1 MRNLI
6 SALKADS
13 TYKVD
18 FSLVPIAI
26 IIVEVSVFI
35 TQFTRDFYGQL
46 NKIVLLRIVHTL
58 AMLLIASFVAQS
70 FKQLRK
76 SEVNYRTMALTGFL
90 FIALGDVLHG
100 FLASLLGVELI
111 SNMRRFGIIVVQGCI
126 WFPAFMI
133 VVGNRREIIRG
144 FKDYEQR
151 LIVAARARSR
161 SSNEFKVM
169 QKAIQERI
177 RLELLA
183 ACGALRNSIANGLQ
197 SGESL
202 PEQYLAIRTQL
213 VGEDL
218 RKLSRNLETSKSKR
232 GIRTSLSQS
241 FKRFYLWQ
249 QQFRIL
255 YKFTILNTPMRQS
268 SYAVALL
275 AIVTPPY
282 IYFYSLQEIIFTY
295 PILFLSVFC
304 ITHLVLKVQS
314 TKSAHIVQNLSILIF
329 VTGLLPFAINLIQ
342 LGLFENSQSHFPI
355 LITGL
360 FLPLTYF
367 LFMMALQVLRPR
379 ALNLVRSENLIAGDA
394 LQGEISK
401 IVSNEFSQ
409 NVSHQWAIYIHG
421 KILTRLAA
429 TSLKLE
435 SISQVGDVQ
444 SFKDT
449 VQSLLTLLDN
459 PDSDFEEISTDLHTQ
474 VTSRLNP
481 WTGLLDIN
489 LHIDPELLLIQG
501 PRVRDLGEVIEELIS
516 NSIRHGK
523 SKKIDLRILH
533 SGASDVEIIAID
545 DAPLA
550 PSQNGEMAGLGTRIF
565 NLASD
570 GRWSITREG
579 SSTVFRL
586 VMGLRG

>member
-169 QKAIQERI
+169 QKAIQGRI

-268 SYAVALL
+268 SYALVLL

-282 IYFYSLQEIIFTY
+282 IYFYSLKEIIFTY
-295 PILFLSVFC
+295 PILILSVFC

-314 TKSAHIVQNLSILIF
+314 TKSSHVVRDLSILIF
-329 VTGLLPFAINLIQ
+329 VTGFLPLAINLIE
-342 LGLFENSQSHFPI
+342 LRVFENSEPHFPI

-367 LFMMALQVLRPR
+367 LFMMVLQVLRPR

-435 SISQVGDVQ
+435 SISQVGDDQ
-444 SFKDT
+444 SFKVT

-481 WTGLLDIN
+481 WTGLLNID
-489 LHIDPELLLIQG
+489 LHIDSELLLIQG

-523 SKKIDLRILH
+523 SKKIELRILP
-533 SGASDVEIIAID
+533 SGANDVEIIAID

-550 PSQNGEMAGLGTRIF
+550 PSQDGEKAGLGTRIF

-579 SSTVFRL
+579 SSTVFKL